1 MHEHFYAVIMAG
13 GGGTRLWPLSRQDR
27 PKQMLKINSERSL
40 FQLATDR
47 LEGLFPAERIFIVTV
62 AEQARQLRQQVPE
75 IPGDNYLIEPMPRG
89 TASVVGL
96 AATAL
101 LKRDPQAVMAILT
114 ADHIIQ
120 NVPAFQTALREA
132 FEVAQA
138 GYLVTLGIQP
148 TYPATGY
155 GYIQRGARLDRP
167 GETVYQV
174 ERFREK
180 PDEAAAREMLAGGDH
195 YWNSGMFIWR
205 ADRVLEE
212 FRRQMPELAHTLA
225 QIGEALGT
233 EAEAEVIQRLWP
245 GIRPQ
250 TIDYG
255 IMEHAEK
262 VAVVPATELGW
273 NDVGSWESFFDVFP
287 ADAQGNIALG
297 GKTILLDTGNS
308 LLLTEQPDRL
318 IVTIGIED
326 LVIVDAGDA
335 LLITRRDQAQRVRE
349 VVQRLKDSGPSDYL
363 KETAFGSVLRKMQNQ
378 TGNSGSRG

>member
-212 FRRQMPELAHTLA
+212 FRRQMPELAHTVA

-363 KETAFGSVLRKMQNQ
+363 
-378 TGNSGSRG
+378 